1 MSATDHET
9 YLKPGRFADS
19 DSGEV
24 IEFARAKAA
33 GAGTD
38 LDKTLNLFYA
48 VRDEIRYDPYVK
60 YGDPASYQGSVAL
73 DRKRGWCVAKSALFV
88 ASLRSLGIPARPGYA
103 DVKNHLATP
112 RLLEALGSDIF
123 YWHSYSEVFLE
134 GRWVKATPVFNK
146 ALCDRF
152 GLKALDFD
160 GRHDSLFHEF
170 DQAGNRHMEYIHDRG
185 DFVDVP
191 FDDII
196 ATFRSEYR
204 PELLG
209 GIEGDFQAEAGG

>member
-1 MSATDHET
+1 MNAADHAP
-9 YLKPGRFADS
+9 YLRPGKFADS
-19 DSGEV
+19 DNGAV
-24 IEFARAKAA
+24 IDFARARA
-33 GAGTD
+33 GRGKTD
-38 LDKTLNLFYA
+38 LDKALNLYYA
-48 VRDEIRYDPYVK
+48 VRDEIRYDPYVAF
-60 YGDPASYQGSVAL
+60 GDPASYRASIAL

-88 ASLRSLGIPARPGYA
+88 ASLRSLGIPARLGYA

-112 RLLEALGSDIF
+112 RLLEALGCEIF

-134 GRWVKATPVFNK
+134 ERWIKATPVFNK
-146 ALCDRF
+146 SLCDRF

-170 DQAGNRHMEYIHDRG
+170 DHAGNRHMEYIHDRG
-185 DFVDVP
+185 AFVDVP

-209 GIEGDFQAEAGG
+209 GIAGDFQAEAGG

>member
-1 MSATDHET
+1 MNTTDHEP
-9 YLKPGRFADS
+9 YLNPGRFADS
-19 DSGEV
+19 DNGEV
-24 IEFARAKAA
+24 IEFARATAG

-38 LDKTLNLFYA
+38 LDKTLRLFYA

-60 YGDPASYQGSVAL
+60 YGDPACYQGSVAL
-73 DRKRGWCVAKSALFV
+73 ERKRGWCVAKSALFV

-134 GRWVKATPVFNK
+134 ERWVKATPVFNK
-146 ALCDRF
+146 RLCDRF

-170 DQAGNRHMEYIHDRG
+170 DQAGNRHMEYIRDRG

-196 ATFRSEYR
+196 ATFRAEYR